1 MKRTCLAM
9 MLLPV
14 LLGGFSVVARAQ
26 DDPPLTIGVITPA
39 AGPARSLGQ
48 QIAVG
53 AEIAVEELTSTK
65 VELEFA
71 TADPTDRRALGTAYQ
86 ELLDRNVNAIIGG
99 VTSTDAEFLRSVPEN
114 SPPTI
119 LLADNANSATLP
131 PHVLQLGLT
140 REALYREGLQQWLQM
155 CGIERP
161 SVIYD
166 ESRRLT
172 HRYGADFTQAV
183 MQEQGLA
190 YDPISYFGTRSTSY
204 DRQMEE
210 VTGADPDG
218 IVVSGLPWDTA
229 NLVHELSESGEMA
242 AIYLAPPA
250 AVPGQFVDVAAE
262 TLMPMYYGIEFW
274 PAADDEEAEAFMAEV
289 RDRLGW
295 LPNSPPS
302 IPAIEAYDAVQVL
315 HEVWRTGNWVPEQPW
330 EDIST
335 VEGITGELTL
345 RQDANT
351 IAGPVRV
358 LPVFEPQDDAQRQRW
373 QAACLGG
380 VR

>member
-9 MLLPV
+9 MLLPI
-14 LLGGFSVVARAQ
+14 LLAGSVVARTQ
-26 DDPPLTIGVITPA
+26 DDPPLTIGVLTPA

-53 AEIAVEELTSTK
+53 AEIAVEELTSTQ

-71 TADPTDRRALGTAYQ
+71 TADPTDRRALGAAYQ

-119 LLADNANSATLP
+119 LLADSADSANLP

-140 REALYREGLQQWLQM
+140 REARYREGLQQWLQT
-155 CGIERP
+155 CDVDRP
-161 SVIYD
+161 AVIYD
-166 ESRRLT
+166 ESRNLT

-183 MQEQGLA
+183 MQEQNLE

-204 DRQMEE
+204 DRQVEE
-210 VTGADPDG
+210 VVGADPDG

-229 NLVHELSESGEMA
+229 NLVHELSESGEST

-250 AVPGQFVDVAAE
+250 AVPGQFVDVAAA

-274 PAADDEEAEAFMAEV
+274 PAADDEEAAKFMAEV
-289 RDRLGW
+289 HNRLEW

-315 HEVWRTGNWVPEQPW
+315 HEAWRTGNWAPEQPW
-330 EDIST
+330 EG
-335 VEGITGELTL
+335 VL
-345 RQDANT
+345 R
-351 IAGPVRV
+351 VRV
-358 LPVFEPQDDAQRQRW
+358 KGLVRLCRAHVL
-373 QAACLGG
+373 AIGG
-380 VR
+380 HYRSLSLD